1 MKQIKVIQQYNIIIQ
16 NNLCI
21 EGQGIDDDRS
31 SITLG
36 LEDMERLL
44 KEEEERK
51 RLDRLRQLQDRLK
64 RSVQMRKYL
73 PPKPKPKQSP
83 KSIII

>member
-1 MKQIKVIQQYNIIIQ
+1 
-16 NNLCI
+16 
-21 EGQGIDDDRS
+21 
-31 SITLG
+31 
-36 LEDMERLL
+36 MERLL